1 MTILFL
7 VLHIIEFIALICVVH
22 YINKIKSDVSKTI
35 DCIDRVLTQIVNSA
49 DRISEKMEDL

>member
-1 MTILFL
+1 MTILF
-7 VLHIIEFIALICVVH
+7 VILHLIEFVLIVCLVH
-22 YINKIKSDVSKTI
+22 YVEKLKSDVSKTI